1 MYVCA
6 VLCAGERRFFDA
18 SGCVAFLFGI
28 KHKLGCCVF
37 VCESSHP
44 HYSTEIEK
52 AQSGALNLIC
62 IDVLMCHGRMSYHIR
77 FITCS
82 QTRTH
87 TFLFVTYFH
96 FLFVGSGAPALIYV
110 FMYKLIAKHQSN
122 FVWVCMFVCY
132 CTQTGDLWQSA
143 NDSND
148 LSITYTYT
156 HTLFVSITS
165 IHVNLDLCVYLL
177 SFSLFRLFSFD
188 WHSYMVQ

>member
-1 MYVCA
+1 MFSISILIAHAFNVKSFIQIAFTSVLFNVRMCCA

-122 FVWVCMFVCY
+122 FV
-132 CTQTGDLWQSA
+132 
-143 NDSND
+143 
-148 LSITYTYT
+148 
-156 HTLFVSITS
+156 
-165 IHVNLDLCVYLL
+165 
-177 SFSLFRLFSFD
+177 
-188 WHSYMVQ
+188 